1 MDWRTAFEILAV
13 LAVGAIG
20 ALPWSLVI
28 KESANSDSFGMASRA
43 AVQFQKI
50 DGDKFSRRR

>member
-28 KESANSDSFGMASRA
+28 KGVRELWLIWNGKSRNRS
-43 AVQFQKI
+43 VSE
-50 DGDKFSRRR
+50 DR